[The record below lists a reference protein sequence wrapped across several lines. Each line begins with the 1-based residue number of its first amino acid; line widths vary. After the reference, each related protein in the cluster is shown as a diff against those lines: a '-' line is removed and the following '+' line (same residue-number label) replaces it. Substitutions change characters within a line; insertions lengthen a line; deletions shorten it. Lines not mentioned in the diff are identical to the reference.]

1 VTTFLQLVVAGIS
14 TGSAFAI
21 VGISFVLV
29 YRTTGIVNFAQG
41 TFAAIGGLVA
51 WWLGQRLPLWA
62 GMLLA
67 LPLAALVASAL
78 AVLAVG
84 IRGRTTHFSSLIVT
98 LGAAFLVEAVLL
110 LSFGDRPRSYPAI
123 SRRAWDVGGVSIFP
137 QYVLIAGVALGAA
150 VLLTFVLRHT
160 IVGQALV
167 ACSDSVRA
175 AELIGLDVRSIAA
188 LSFAVAGVLSAVG
201 GILVTP
207 IQSMSFNSDVSIAIN
222 GFAAAVFGGFGSIR
236 LALVGGYVL
245 GIAEQLVVGYW
256 NPQYDLTV
264 ALAVMLVLIAWRS
277 RAEVAV

>member
-1 VTTFLQLVVAGIS
+1 V
-14 TGSAFAI
+14 
-21 VGISFVLV
+21 
-29 YRTTGIVNFAQG
+29 
-41 TFAAIGGLVA
+41 IGALLA
-51 WWLGQRLPLWA
+51 WWFGQHMPLWA

-67 LPLAALVASAL
+67 LPLAAIAGTAL

-84 IRGRTTHFSSLIVT
+84 IRGRTTAFASLIVT
-98 LGAAFLVEAVLL
+98 LGAAFLAEAGLL
-110 LSFGDRPRSYPAI
+110 LAFGDRPRSYPAI
-123 SRRAWDVGGVSIFP
+123 SQHAWNVGGVAVFP
-137 QYVLIAGVALGAA
+137 QYVLLAAVALAA
-150 VLLTFVLRHT
+150 AILLTFVLRRT

-188 LSFAVAGVLSAVG
+188 IAFAVAGLLSAVG

-207 IQSMSFNSDVSIAIN
+207 IQSTSYNSDVGIAIN
-222 GFAAAVFGGFGSIR
+222 GFAAAVFGGFASIR

-245 GIAEQLVVGYW
+245 GVAEQLVVGYV

-264 ALAVMLVLIAWRS
+264 ALAVMLLLIGWRS